1 MITLTKRLPLL
12 IIVILSLFLNSCNI
26 ENLKMTGVKGFA
38 IKSFEKNKLI
48 FNMSIGIENPN
59 RLKFKMINNDM
70 NLTVNK
76 IALGKAKITNKIS
89 IPAKSNDVYNFDVEV
104 NLSQLALGSIPSLIE
119 MFRSKGV
126 EVQID
131 GFVKGRSMLISKTV
145 PIKITERVDFNK
157 MK

>member
-89 IPAKSNDVYNFDVEV
+89 IPPKSIDVYNFVVEV
-104 NLSQLALGSIPSLIE
+104 NVSQLALGSIPSLIE